1 MEQIYQDIGKTKNE
15 SSQAKEFKVIHITMW
30 GTSKGCYWSRN
41 IQELKILFRLG
52 LILDFYICCIL
63 TIWKTLISPKGVEK
77 KAISRE
83 MELLRLTFTS
93 FAISSCTA
101 AASIFSPWVLRTLCQ
116 KKGRPLRSLRHT
128 RRARVLFVLVHFLW
142 HVFKNVHF
150 FISIFNAQGKEKKIE
165 NENV

>member
-1 MEQIYQDIGKTKNE
+1 MEQIYQHIGKTKDE
-15 SSQAKEFKVIHITMW
+15 SSQAKEFKIIHITMW

-41 IQELKILFRLG
+41 VQELKIMFRLG
-52 LILDFYICCIL
+52 LILDLCMLTL

-128 RRARVLFVLVHFLW
+128 RRARVLLFVLVHFLW

-150 FISIFNAQGKEKKIE
+150 FISIFNAQGKEKRL
-165 NENV
+165 

>member
-1 MEQIYQDIGKTKNE
+1 MT
-15 SSQAKEFKVIHITMW
+15 
-30 GTSKGCYWSRN
+30 
-41 IQELKILFRLG
+41 
-52 LILDFYICCIL
+52 YICWKL

-128 RRARVLFVLVHFLW
+128 RRARVLLFVLVHFLW

-150 FISIFNAQGKEKKIE
+150 FISIFNAQAKEKKMLKWINLIIWNSYVDE
-165 NENV
+165 NGTKCLKVVIVPDLEDLCFTIWQRL